1 MNFSIKNMSEMEVK
15 SDALILP
22 IFEDFKTD
30 IYSEL
35 DGIAG
40 GLIKKI
46 YGSDEFSGKLN
57 QTLLIHVKNI
67 NSSRIVL
74 AGLGKKNEISNEKL
88 RQCSG
93 KAFSLLK
100 AIGVKDA
107 AVSTKAFSYIA
118 ASMKGDMK
126 PVEYFIEG
134 GLLSLYS
141 FEMYRK
147 SERKTELKDI
157 TILSGDKDV
166 SLSRIQ
172 TIVDAVNYARDLINM
187 PSNHMTPSSLASEAL
202 KLSGK
207 KVRVNILDKKA
218 CEKEGMQSYLSVA
231 KGSAEPLKF
240 IIIQYNGGKG
250 KSIVLIGK
258 SITFDSGGISIK
270 PAEGMEK
277 MKYDM
282 SGGAAVL
289 AAIMAAAKL
298 KLPVNVIG
306 ILPAAE
312 NMPGATAT
320 RPGDIV
326 KAITGKTI
334 EINNTDAEGR
344 LALAD
349 AIGYAIKHYSP
360 KEIIDI
366 ATLTGACSIAL
377 GNEAIAMM
385 GNNEGLMDK
394 LKAASEET
402 YERVWQ
408 MPLYDEY
415 KEYIKGDA
423 ADIKNSG
430 GRNGSLVTGGY
441 FLKEFAGD
449 TPWAHLDI
457 AGTAWND
464 KDKPYMAKGASGV
477 GVRLLLQYLQRSV

>member
-1 MNFSIKNMSEMEVK
+1 MNFSIKNISEQEIK

-22 IFEDFKTD
+22 IFEDIKAD

-35 DGIAG
+35 DDISG

-67 NSSRIVL
+67 NTLRILLV
-74 AGLGKKNEISNEKL
+74 GLGKKGDVSNEKI
-88 RQCSG
+88 RQCGG
-93 KAFSLLK
+93 KAFSFLK
-100 AIGVKDA
+100 GIGIKEAAI
-107 AVSTKAFSYIA
+107 STKAFSYI
-118 ASMKGDMK
+118 KGSINGNMK

-134 GLLSLYS
+134 GLLGLYS
-141 FEMYRK
+141 FERYRK
-147 SERKTELKDI
+147 PEQKTNLKDI
-157 TILSGDKDV
+157 VVLNGDKDIYF
-166 SLSRIQ
+166 SRIE
-172 TIVDAVNYARDLINM
+172 TIVDSVNYARNLINT

-207 KVRVNILDKKA
+207 NVKVNILDKKA
-218 CEKEGMQSYLSVA
+218 CEKEGMEAYLAIA

-240 IIIQYNGGKG
+240 ITIQYKGGKG
-250 KSIVLIGK
+250 KPIVLIGK

-270 PAEGMEK
+270 PSEGMEK

-282 SGGAAVL
+282 SGGASVLSVISAAV
-289 AAIMAAAKL
+289 KL
-298 KLPVNVIG
+298 KLPLNIVSV
-306 ILPAAE
+306 LPAAE
-312 NMPGATAT
+312 NMPGSMAT

-326 KAITGKTI
+326 KTITGKTI
-334 EINNTDAEGR
+334 EIVNTDAEGR

-349 AIGYAIKHYSP
+349 AIAYAIKHYSP

-477 GVRLLLQYLQRSV
+477 GVRLLLQYLQQNV